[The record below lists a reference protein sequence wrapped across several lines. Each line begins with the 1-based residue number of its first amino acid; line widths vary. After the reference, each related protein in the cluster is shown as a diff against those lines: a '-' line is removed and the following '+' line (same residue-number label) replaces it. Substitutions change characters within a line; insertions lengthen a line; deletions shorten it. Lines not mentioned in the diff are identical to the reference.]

1 MTDLPNEAATS
12 AEATSAEAVADE
24 VVADEVTADAVAEAA
39 AVDAAAADAGDGV
52 DVDVLAL
59 SDGAYTLFVADFAD
73 VDLAWEAYQELK
85 AVDEAEESLQIEG
98 VLVLKRDADGTVE
111 VQKATDHSTRRG
123 LAWGAVGGAVLG
135 VLFPPSIL
143 GSAVVLGAAG
153 AGIGKAREVHHRH
166 EIADELGEAIDPGHS
181 GLVALVSDPA
191 AVKVQQALAR
201 ADRIVQKAVDD
212 VIADDLKAEARA
224 QKEAAKAEATA
235 PDA

>member
-1 MTDLPNEAATS
+1 MTEQPTASAQVAA
-12 AEATSAEAVADE
+12 
-24 VVADEVTADAVAEAA
+24 VTAAAQWAA
-39 AVDAAAADAGDGV
+39 AGDATAASQDV
-52 DVDVLAL
+52 DVDLLAL
-59 SDGAYTLFVADFAD
+59 TDGAYTLFVADFAD
-73 VDLAWEAYQELK
+73 ADQAWEAYQELK
-85 AVDEAEESLQIEG
+85 AVDEAEDSLKIEG

-153 AGIGKAREVHHRH
+153 AGLGKAREVHHRH
-166 EIADELGEAIDPGHS
+166 EIADELGQAIDPGHS

-191 AVKVQQALAR
+191 ALKVQEALVK

-212 VIADDLKAEARA
+212 AIADELRAEAKA
-224 QKEAAKAEATA
+224 QKEAAKAEAKA
-235 PDA
+235 DEA

>member
-1 MTDLPNEAATS
+1 MTEQPTPA
-12 AEATSAEAVADE
+12 
-24 VVADEVTADAVAEAA
+24 AEAA
-39 AVDAAAADAGDGV
+39 AVTAAAEEAAAADTTAAPEDV

-59 SDGAYTLFVADFAD
+59 TDGAYTLFVADFAD
-73 VDLAWEAYQELK
+73 VDQAWQAYQELK
-85 AVDEAEESLQIEG
+85 AVDEADDSLKIEG
-98 VLVLKRDADGTVE
+98 VLVLKRDADGQVE

-135 VLFPPSIL
+135 LLFPPSII

-166 EIADELGEAIDPGHS
+166 ELADELGEAIDPGHS

-191 AVKVQQALAR
+191 AVKVQEALAK

-212 VIADDLKAEARA
+212 AVADELKAEATS
-224 QKEAAKAEATA
+224 QHEAAKAEAKA
-235 PDA
+235 AKEAEKAADA